1 MAGGTHQQNAGRNPK
16 NRGGHARPRKPL
28 CRAMDGVK
36 TALTAADKAYTEA
49 DKALRGNQGIIKAAV
64 HLEELGVSHKKTL
77 TPYLEN
83 NP

>member
-1 MAGGTHQQNAGRNPK
+1 
-16 NRGGHARPRKPL
+16 
-28 CRAMDGVK
+28 MDGVK

-49 DKALRGNQGIIKAAV
+49 DKALRGNQGIIKAAA
-64 HLEELGVSHKKTL
+64 HLEELGVNHKKTL

>member
-1 MAGGTHQQNAGRNPK
+1 
-16 NRGGHARPRKPL
+16 
-28 CRAMDGVK
+28 MDGVK

-64 HLEELGVSHKKTL
+64 HLEELGVNHKKTL